1 MGQQEEVLPGE
12 ELKESREGTF
22 ERLRKEWNTPPLGLL
37 SAALPDGWAGEAVD
51 AAAAKAVR
59 SPDLFAALCP
69 DLFLPREIWRILGLC
84 LWRLYPLYLRV
95 SVV

>member
-1 MGQQEEVLPGE
+1 MLPGE
-12 ELKESREGTF
+12 DLKGSREGTF

-59 SPDLFAALCP
+59 PPDLL
-69 DLFLPREIWRILGLC
+69 RETSRLG
-84 LWRLYPLYLRV
+84 
-95 SVV
+95 SATGISEA

>member
-1 MGQQEEVLPGE
+1 MLPGE
-12 ELKESREGTF
+12 DLKESREGTF

-59 SPDLFAALCP
+59 PPDFCAG
-69 DLFLPREIWRILGLC
+69 E
-84 LWRLYPLYLRV
+84 
-95 SVV
+95 SS